1 MIGEVSSV
9 VGLPVYTDEGRY
21 VGKVADLS
29 IDIEAKVVKGLAVVD
44 INRSLINTNATGVII
59 PYRLVKAIGD
69 IIIIKDVF
77 KKKSESLEKI
87 KQ

>member
-9 VGLPVYTDEGRY
+9 VGLLVYTDEGRY

>member
-69 IIIIKDVF
+69 IVIIKDVF

>member
-9 VGLPVYTDEGRY
+9 FGLLVYTDEGRY

>member
-9 VGLPVYTDEGRY
+9 FGLSVYTDKGRY

-44 INRSLINTNATGVII
+44 VNRTLINTNAVGVII

-69 IIIIKDVF
+69 IVIIKDVF
-77 KKKSESLEKI
+77 KKRSELPKQI
-87 KQ
+87 K